1 MANKKSKLL
10 LVVFI
15 IFIMI
20 TSVIGY
26 FSYNNQNQANNI
38 NIIDY
43 NGFKFQTTQE
53 GRWITSKNNIN
64 FIFDKLPSELENI
77 NLPNFQIT
85 QDKVYVLYNASNFNP
100 GNDYSVGKLYYTLQN
115 LGIRAV
121 FACINEENC
130 PTQYPIK
137 DCSNEAFYFKLE
149 NTTKVYKDNKCLV
162 IQGNNIG
169 MSSIVDKINL
179 RLLGII

>member
-10 LVVFI
+10 LVIFI

-26 FSYNNQNQANNI
+26 FSFDNQNQANNI

-43 NGFKFQTTQE
+43 NGFKFQPTEE
-53 GRWITSKNNIN
+53 GRWTVNKNNIN
-64 FIFDKLPSELENI
+64 FIFDKLPNELEDI

-85 QDKVYVLYNASNFNP
+85 QDKVYLLYNASNFIPN
-100 GNDYSVGKLYYTLQN
+100 NDYSVGKLYYTLQN
-115 LGIRAV
+115 LGIRPV
-121 FACINEENC
+121 FACINEEDC
-130 PTQYPIK
+130 PAQLPIK
-137 DCSNEAFYFKLE
+137 NCEDEAFYFKLD
-149 NTTKVYKDNKCLV
+149 NTTNIYKDNKCLV

-169 MSSIVDKINL
+169 MSTIVDKINL
-179 RLLGII
+179 RLLGVI